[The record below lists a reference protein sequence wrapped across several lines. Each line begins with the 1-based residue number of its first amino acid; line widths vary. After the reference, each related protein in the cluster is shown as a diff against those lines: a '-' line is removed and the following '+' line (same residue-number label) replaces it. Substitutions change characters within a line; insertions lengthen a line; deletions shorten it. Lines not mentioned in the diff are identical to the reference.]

1 MMEAVRP
8 GFEGRGNP
16 WQGKYQGKDESVCI
30 WYWRPSLG
38 IVSMDTAGGG
48 ALFRKKGKGWPC
60 PVNELFLIHKTIGNY
75 DIFLRESI
83 I

>member
-30 WYWRPSLG
+30 WYWRQSLG

-48 ALFRKKGKGWPC
+48 GIVQKERERMALPS
-60 PVNELFLIHKTIGNY
+60 E
-75 DIFLRESI
+75 
-83 I
+83 